1 MRMKSLLVSSVA
13 VVMLFVVL
21 FTASLTSYPNRVR
34 ALEATAT
41 VVAPEPDAL
50 PTEMETELVPCDA
63 GVTGPCDLIATKA
76 EDIAGVW
83 KQYLIGPV
91 FNAPGGMAYIR
102 FNADGT
108 LNLADSIEHSAKPET
123 SYASGTFSF
132 DGQVVTYGAVVGA
145 PPPCNEPPQYQL
157 RVLKYGDKPVALRYV
172 AINDPC
178 VDRLRDVNQALIWV
192 APSS

>member
-1 MRMKSLLVSSVA
+1 MKIKSVLIS
-13 VVMLFVVL
+13 VVAIVVLFVVL
-21 FTASLTSYPNRVR
+21 ITSSLARSSTGLNALQTAPT
-34 ALEATAT
+34 TA
-41 VVAPEPDAL
+41 APEPIPL
-50 PTEMETELVPCDA
+50 PAEMEKELVPCGS
-63 GVTGPCDLIATKA
+63 GVTGPCDLIATKV

-108 LNLADSIEHSAKPET
+108 LNLADSIEHSAKKET

-145 PPPCNEPPQYQL
+145 PSPC
-157 RVLKYGDKPVALRYV
+157 
-172 AINDPC
+172 
-178 VDRLRDVNQALIWV
+178 DV
-192 APSS
+192 

>member
-1 MRMKSLLVSSVA
+1 MKIKSVLISVVA
-13 VVMLFVVL
+13 VVMLFAVL
-21 FTASLTSYPNRVR
+21 ITASLASSPSRVS
-34 ALEATAT
+34 ALQAASTA
-41 VVAPEPDAL
+41 VAPEPVAL
-50 PTEMETELVPCDA
+50 PQEMEKELVPCTT
-63 GVTGPCDLIATKA
+63 GLTGPCDLIATKA

-91 FNAPGGMAYIR
+91 FNAPEGMAYIR

-108 LNLADSIEHSAKPET
+108 MNLADSIENSAKPET

-157 RVLKYGDKPVALRYV
+157 RVLKYDGKPVALRYI

-192 APSS
+192 APSQ

>member
-1 MRMKSLLVSSVA
+1 MKFKSVSISVVA
-13 VVMLFVVL
+13 VVVLFVVL
-21 FTASLTSYPNRVR
+21 VTASLASSQNRVS
-34 ALEATAT
+34 AYQADATIA
-41 VVAPEPDAL
+41 APEPIAL
-50 PTEMETELVPCDA
+50 PKEMEKELVPC
-63 GVTGPCDLIATKA
+63 GSEVTGPCDLIATKA

-91 FNAPGGMAYIR
+91 FNAPDGMAYIR
-102 FNADGT
+102 FNSDGT
-108 LNLADSIEHSAKPET
+108 MNLANSIENSAKPET

-145 PPPCNEPPQYQL
+145 PSPCDVPPQYQL

-192 APSS
+192 APN